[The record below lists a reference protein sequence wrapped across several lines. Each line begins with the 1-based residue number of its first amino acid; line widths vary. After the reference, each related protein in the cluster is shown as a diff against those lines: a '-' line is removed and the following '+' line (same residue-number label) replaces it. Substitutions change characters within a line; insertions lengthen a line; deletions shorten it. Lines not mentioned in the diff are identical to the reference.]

1 MTVDEA
7 IEFFSSQKEDAQALR
22 IAQKL
27 LPLQSV
33 GLNYIQLGQNSS
45 TLSGGESQRVKLAF
59 FLSRDYEKESKNTG
73 SILFIF
79 DEPTTGLHFDD
90 IQKLLNSF
98 NALLDRG
105 HTIIVVEH
113 NPYIISAADHI
124 IELGPEGGEE
134 GGYLIKG

>member
-1 MTVDEA
+1 VDEA
-7 IEFFSSQKEDAQALR
+7 ITFFSSDKKETQALK
-22 IAQKL
+22 IAHKL
-27 LPLQSV
+27 QPLKSV

-45 TLSGGESQRVKLAF
+45 TLSGGESQRVKLAS
-59 FLSRDYEKESKNTG
+59 FLSKDYENDNKNNH

-98 NALLDRG
+98 RALLNRG

-113 NPYIISAADHI
+113 NPYIIAAADHI
-124 IELGPEGGEE
+124 IELGPEGGNE
-134 GGYLIKG
+134 GGYLIRG